1 MKVVASIALI
11 GAAHGAQ
18 LDATKASGVNPV
30 SRVVEL
36 LDGLRT
42 QAEKDGKMEEKLVMK
57 FMCWGKNIITTK
69 TASNEAAEKRIKE
82 LETYIS
88 DIEAGRIE
96 FTSERVDLEKELEEV
111 NTAIEEAKALRKKEN
126 EDFLAAEDEMK
137 KTSAALEEAAIVL
150 KEATKGHEEGVLV
163 QVQSEGFAAREAKAA
178 QLTRVTDLGMR
189 VLTKGD
195 AVFLQ
200 RLLSGDVP
208 KPDWKKLNR
217 KANFKMAYKARSFKI
232 QDVLAK
238 MKQTVDIS
246 LKEATDKEAAAVAS
260 FDKLMKAKTGEKEA
274 AEDALLKMEGENGA
288 RGATKEESQAE
299 VDALKEQVSNDNRF
313 IEQTQKSLDEKA
325 EEWKDRS
332 TLRAGEIS
340 AISKAIFILSNDDAK
355 DLMTRSHKSQGYLLL
370 QLESGKTKRDEAAD
384 AIRQAARKTG
394 TSRLS
399 NLANLLS
406 SQGGSHFT
414 EVLAAIDK
422 MVATLKKEEE
432 TDLETK
438 ETCEKDRDEQTRT
451 AAVKSREMDELT
463 DSITRLTDQ
472 IANIKAEIAEKKDTI
487 KATEEELAAATEQ
500 RKAEN
505 ADFKATDADDK
516 LAKET
521 VERATGVLSKFYAD
535 NNLML
540 VQRQKVG
547 HASSQQ
553 APGEAPPPP
562 PPTFDAPYGGK
573 TDEATS
579 IVAILEM
586 ITQDI
591 EKDIQHAQ
599 AAEDKSQQ
607 EFDDFKAKS
616 EQQISDLK
624 SDISELEDS
633 QGKKENTISE
643 NTESR
648 TAASNELNA
657 VMKTISDQRPGC
669 DFFEVNYPNRLKNRQ
684 IEIDGLNK
692 AKAILQGAEF
702 SGGFLQRRK

>member
-1 MKVVASIALI
+1 MKLVANIALI
-11 GAAHGAQ
+11 TAAQAVQ
-18 LDATKASGVNPV
+18 LDKSSGVNPV

-36 LDGLRT
+36 LEGLRT

-57 FMCWGKNIITTK
+57 FMCWGKNIISTK

-96 FTSERVDLEKELEEV
+96 FTSERVDLEKELEEE

-126 EDFLAAEDEMK
+126 EDFMAAEDEMK

-163 QVQSEGFAAREAKAA
+163 QVQSEGFAAREVKAA
-178 QLTRVTDLGMR
+178 QLARVTELGER

-246 LKEATDKEAAAVAS
+246 LKEAQDKEAAAVAAYE
-260 FDKLMKAKTGEKEA
+260 KLMKAKTGEKEA
-274 AEDALLKMEGENGA
+274 AEDALLKMEGENGS
-288 RGATKEESQAE
+288 RGATKEESQNE
-299 VDALKEQVSNDNRF
+299 VDALKEQVKNDERF
-313 IEQTQKSLDEKA
+313 IEQTQKALDEKA
-325 EEWKDRS
+325 EEWKERS

-370 QLESGKTKRDEAAD
+370 QLESGKSKRTEAAA
-384 AIRQAARKTG
+384 AIRAAAKTAG
-394 TSRLS
+394 SSRLS
-399 NLANLLS
+399 SLASLLS
-406 SQGGSHFT
+406 LQGGSHFT

-472 IANIKAEIAEKKDTI
+472 IANIKAEIVEKQDTI
-487 KATEEELAAATEQ
+487 KKVEEEVAAATEQ

-505 ADFKATDADDK
+505 TDFKATDADDK

-521 VERATGVLSKFYAD
+521 VEKATGVLEKFYAD

-540 VQRQKVG
+540 VQRQQVG
-547 HASSQQ
+547 HKQ

-562 PPTFDAPYGGK
+562 PATFDAPYGGK

-586 ITQDI
+586 IAQDI
-591 EKDIQHAQ
+591 QKDIQHAQ
-599 AAEDKSQQ
+599 AAEEKAQQ

-624 SDISELEDS
+624 SDISDLEDS
-633 QGKKENTISE
+633 QGKKENTIAE

-657 VMKTISDQRPGC
+657 VMKTINDQRPGC

-702 SGGFLQRRK
+702 SGAFLQRRSK